1 MQRYSRHHGDFVFQ
15 ICVSIAFGKEDLA
28 IGYYHNFGTGH
39 LVSSELNR
47 ENPVKKASSA
57 ARSCTFVLW
66 AEAADSANT
75 KTRRTAAVQILLINS
90 TPSRSK

>member
-47 ENPVKKASSA
+47 ENPVKKSFQRRKIMHIRALG
-57 ARSCTFVLW
+57 RSCGQ
-66 AEAADSANT
+66 
-75 KTRRTAAVQILLINS
+75 RQH
-90 TPSRSK
+90 